1 MKRSLTILAS
11 LPVFALALQNTVY
24 AEVVLRPKQSS
35 AEFLIEEADSL
46 LDAEGRPDRLLPIID
61 PAKFKVRDIDE
72 ILSELPAPES
82 KYTPINKVFGP
93 WVFSGYRHVAP
104 KRNFT
109 PQWIPVYPGMTVA
122 TNDSAAVAFEEYV
135 IEGQEGVL
143 PEGLDSISF
152 ARQSILLVGKEDE
165 TPSADMSVLAEDYI
179 PSWLRNALT
188 QYRIQED
195 FMYENMIDDYRNVE
209 YAYWDLP
216 VPPRLADDDS
226 GFMAYLSKLDLPVA
240 NTEQTMQTDTNTK
253 RIHWLHTFNASA
265 QFSQAYVS
273 SNWYQGGNNN
283 LALRMGAVWNVQL
296 NQVYHPKLLFQSNL
310 SYWLGLNSTPQD
322 VVHSYSISEDILQWN
337 LNAGVK
343 AFREKWY
350 YSLTAQFKTQ
360 LFRNYVNNSDV
371 RKASFL
377 SPGDFNLGL
386 GMSYSTKT
394 KKIQL
399 TTSIA
404 PLSYNLKTCISKK
417 INHSQFNIPD
427 DAYTHSEI
435 GSSAEVNLK
444 WQILWNIS
452 YSTRMFLFTNYK
464 YFLADW
470 ENTFNF
476 EINKFL
482 SSQIYVHA
490 RYDSSTETN
499 TKWKHFMLRE
509 VLSFGLSYTF
519 STK

>member
-1 MKRSLTILAS
+1 MKRYLTILATFP
-11 LPVFALALQNTVY
+11 LFALALQSTAS
-24 AEVVLRPKQSS
+24 AEVILHLRQATSDS
-35 AEFLIEEADSL
+35 LIEEADSL
-46 LDAEGRPDRLLPIID
+46 LDVEGKPEGLLPRID
-61 PAKFKVRDIDE
+61 PSKFKVRELSE
-72 ILSELPAPES
+72 ILRELPAPDF
-82 KYTPINKVFGP
+82 KPTPINKVFGP
-93 WVFSGYRHVAP
+93 WVFSGYRHIVP

-109 PQWIPVYPGMTVA
+109 PRWEPVYPGMEVA
-122 TNDSAAVAFEEYV
+122 TNDSIAAEFEEYV
-135 IEGQEGVL
+135 MNGQEGVL
-143 PEGLDSISF
+143 PENPDSISF
-152 ARQSILLVGKEDE
+152 VQESIHLVEEPEE
-165 TPSADMSVLAEDYI
+165 TPSADMSVFAEDYI
-179 PSWLRNALT
+179 PSWLRNSLT

-195 FMYENMIDDYRNVE
+195 FMYENMVDDYRKVE

-216 VPPRLADDDS
+216 IPPRLSDDDS
-226 GFMAYLSKLDLPVA
+226 GFLAYLSKLDLPA
-240 NTEQTMQTDTNTK
+240 SDSEQTMQTDSNTRK
-253 RIHWLHTFNASA
+253 IHWLHTFNASA

-296 NQVYHPKLLFQSNL
+296 NQVYHPNLLFQSNL

-322 VVHSYSISEDILQWN
+322 EVHSYSISEDVLQWN

-343 AFREKWY
+343 AFKKKWY

-360 LFRNYVNNSDV
+360 LFRNYVNNSNT

-377 SPGDFNLGL
+377 SPGDFNVGL

-394 KKIQL
+394 KKLQL

-404 PLSYNLKTCISKK
+404 PFSYNLKTCISNK
-417 INHSQFNIPD
+417 INHTQFNIPQ
-427 DAYTHSEI
+427 DAYSHSEI
-435 GSSAEVNLK
+435 GSSAEINMK
-444 WQILWNIS
+444 WQIMWNIT
-452 YSTRMFLFTNYK
+452 YSTRLFLFSNYK

-482 SSQIYVHA
+482 SSQIYIHG
-490 RYDSSTETN
+490 RFDSSTATN

>member
-1 MKRSLTILAS
+1 
-11 LPVFALALQNTVY
+11 
-24 AEVVLRPKQSS
+24 
-35 AEFLIEEADSL
+35 
-46 LDAEGRPDRLLPIID
+46 
-61 PAKFKVRDIDE
+61 
-72 ILSELPAPES
+72 
-82 KYTPINKVFGP
+82 
-93 WVFSGYRHVAP
+93 
-104 KRNFT
+104 
-109 PQWIPVYPGMTVA
+109 
-122 TNDSAAVAFEEYV
+122 
-135 IEGQEGVL
+135 
-143 PEGLDSISF
+143 
-152 ARQSILLVGKEDE
+152 
-165 TPSADMSVLAEDYI
+165 
-179 PSWLRNALT
+179 
-188 QYRIQED
+188 
-195 FMYENMIDDYRNVE
+195 
-209 YAYWDLP
+209 
-216 VPPRLADDDS
+216 
-226 GFMAYLSKLDLPVA
+226 
-240 NTEQTMQTDTNTK
+240 
-253 RIHWLHTFNASA
+253 
-265 QFSQAYVS
+265 
-273 SNWYQGGNNN
+273 
-283 LALRMGAVWNVQL
+283 MGAVWNVQL

-399 TTSIA
+399 TTSLA

-417 INHSQFNIPD
+417 INHSQFNIPE

-444 WQILWNIS
+444 WQIMWNIS

-464 YFLADW
+464 YFLSDW

-490 RYDSSTETN
+490 RFDSSTETN